1 MAVKD
6 AVGRYGERV
15 AARHVQAAGWAVLAR
30 NWRSPSREVRGE
42 IDMLALDGDTLV
54 VVEVKTRRSAS
65 HGSGLEAVTPEKLR
79 RLRRLAAVWLAGDA
93 GRAAAPAA
101 VRIDV
106 VAVRPA
112 SSGSADV
119 LHVRGVG

>member
-6 AVGRYGERV
+6 TVGRYGERV

-42 IDMLALDGDTLV
+42 LDLLALDGDTLV
-54 VVEVKTRRSAS
+54 VVEVKTRRGVS
-65 HGSGLEAVTPEKLR
+65 HGTGLEAVTPDKLR
-79 RLRRLAAVWLAGDA
+79 RLRRLAGVWLASEP

-106 VAVRPA
+106 VAVHPTG
-112 SSGSADV
+112 SGSPDV
-119 LHVRGVG
+119 VHVRGVG